1 MCVYI
6 YIYSFTYIEITQLSK
21 IFQIKFIPRTRGK
34 KRKKRARNTVDKK
47 ENNLLNHVDKNFEKQ
62 DSNPSFKKK
71 KAYIFTRII
80 YIVSKRERNKI
91 KSNQKSHCRKN
102 SIHSIFYKNN
112 KKESLEKKKEK
123 RTKRKKRKKKSEG

>member
-71 KAYIFTRII
+71 SVYFHAHNLHRI
-80 YIVSKRERNKI
+80 
-91 KSNQKSHCRKN
+91 Q
-102 SIHSIFYKNN
+102 
-112 KKESLEKKKEK
+112 
-123 RTKRKKRKKKSEG
+123 TRKK